1 MRTLKD
7 INRRDPNLR
16 KSKVTEVLPKYFSE
30 EYPNLIAFLEAYY
43 DSLDQEGEI
52 TEELEYGLFALRD
65 IEEVDLDRLDRIF
78 FEIGGAAS
86 SEYFAN
92 PRLIAKLIASYF
104 RLKGTKYSAVSFF
117 RTFLNITPEIVYPKE
132 DMFIVGE
139 SRIGYESL
147 KRIQD
152 AERYQVFSILI
163 KSSAP
168 ISQWID
174 LYKVFVHPAG
184 FYLSGDV
191 ILEGTASTS
200 QLNPPIPLG
209 DDDAGTVTVGAAVA
223 SVDPQ
228 GLSSIT
234 SLVTVGGTNYRLS
247 LEETLDKYSTSTLEE
262 IDNLY
267 DNIYEVATVESPT
280 FDDSNDIE
288 TSNEFESMDLERFDT
303 DSSL

>member
-1 MRTLKD
+1 MRTIKD
-7 INRRDPNLR
+7 INRRSPNLR
-16 KSKVTEVLPKYFSE
+16 KSKVTEVLPGYFSE

-43 DSLDQEGEI
+43 ESLDQEGEI

-65 IEEVDLDRLDRIF
+65 IEEVDLERLDRIF
-78 FEIGGAAS
+78 FEIGGQAS
-86 SEYFAN
+86 SKYFTN

-117 RTFLNITPEIVYPKE
+117 RTFLNITPEIRYPKE

-152 AERYQVFSILI
+152 AERYQVFSILVQ
-163 KSSAP
+163 SSAP
-168 ISQWID
+168 ISEWID

-191 ILEGTASTS
+191 ILETTASTD
-200 QLNPPIPLG
+200 QLDPPLALP
-209 DDDAGTVTVGAAVA
+209 DDGAGTITIGATVA
-223 SVDPQ
+223 SADNIA
-228 GLSSIT
+228 LSSVT
-234 SLVTVGGTNYRLS
+234 SIVEVGGTKYRLS
-247 LEETLDKYSTSTLEE
+247 LEETLDKYASTTLEQ

-267 DNIYEVATVESPT
+267 DNIYDVAKIESPT
-280 FDDSNDIE
+280 FDDSDGIE
-288 TSNEFESMDLERFDT
+288 ASNEFESMDLDRFDT